1 MQNKLELI
9 GIRLIYEK
17 STYLLQHAYNPVYW
31 YPWGDE
37 AFETAAKEDKL
48 VFLSIGYA
56 TCHWCHVMERESF
69 EDEETAKQLN
79 RDFVAIKVDREERPD
94 IDSIYMDALNATG
107 QQGGWPLNMFLT
119 PDKKPM
125 LGGTYF
131 PPTRR
136 YGMNSFREVL
146 EIVSEAWR
154 TNRNQLIDASMEIT
168 RLLKDNQR
176 KSPGGGLPSED
187 CFARAYGMYETFYDK
202 VQFGFKTD
210 PRNKFPPNMAM
221 SYLLDYYYRTG
232 NVQALEMVEWTLGA
246 MKRGGIYD
254 QIGGGL
260 CRYSTDHSWLVPHF
274 EKMLY
279 DNSLFLKALVECY
292 QPSGKEFF
300 RQAAYDVIGYV
311 QRDLAVSG
319 GGIASAEDADSEG
332 VEGKFYLWSLDEFM
346 EVTGDD
352 SGFLEKLWN
361 VTESGNFEGHTILN
375 ESTGTPPLTYEEK
388 FGLEQAENIKLNRQK
403 LFDRRS
409 VRIRPFRD
417 DKVITS
423 WNCLYIHGL
432 VKAGMAF
439 GDSELIHSAESI
451 YSFISENLFD
461 SGGRLMRRYRDGES
475 AIKGYLTDYAE
486 LGLASVELFKATS
499 NLAYLNKAKTLA
511 EDAIRLFSSD
521 FGPFYETG
529 ADGEELLRRTINGY
543 DGVEPSGNS
552 SMAKLMCLLSSMG
565 IDSKRYNSIAE
576 GIFSYFRDELEKQP
590 IACPALLDAY
600 MFYTHPTTQIVL
612 IADKGNAELQK
623 SLEYIW
629 GSYMGDSPVI
639 WTDPQELSAM
649 QSAAPIV
656 EGKKALA
663 DFTAYVCVGNTCK
676 APVFNFEDLKSLLEA
691 EH

>member
-1 MQNKLELI
+1 MQNKLEI
-9 GIRLIYEK
+9 TANRLINEK
-17 STYLLQHAYNPVYW
+17 SPYLLQHAYNPVDW

-37 AFETAAKEDKL
+37 AFETAAREDKL

-69 EDEETAKQLN
+69 EDEETASQLN
-79 RDFVAIKVDREERPD
+79 HDFVAIKVDREERPD

-119 PDKKPM
+119 PARKPI

-131 PPTRR
+131 PPVRR
-136 YGMNSFREVL
+136 YGMNSFKEVL
-146 EIVSEAWR
+146 ALVSEAWR
-154 TNRNQLIDASMEIT
+154 SNRNQLIDASMETT

-176 KSPGGGLPSED
+176 KTPGGGLPSED
-187 CFARAYGMYETFYDK
+187 CFAQAYGMYETFYDK
-202 VQFGFKTD
+202 AQFGFKTD
-210 PRNKFPPNMAM
+210 PRNKFPPSMAM

-232 NVQALEMVEWTLGA
+232 NAQALEMVEWTLGA

-260 CRYSTDHSWLVPHF
+260 CRYSTDHAWLVPHF

-279 DNSLFLKALVECY
+279 DNSLFLRALAECY
-292 QPSGKEFF
+292 QLSGKEFF
-300 RQAAYDVIGYV
+300 KQAAYDVIGYV

-332 VEGKFYLWSLDEFM
+332 IEGKFYLWTLSEFLD
-346 EVTGDD
+346 VTGDD
-352 SGFLEKLWN
+352 SGFLQKLWN
-361 VTESGNFEGHTILN
+361 VTEAGNFEGHNILN
-375 ESTGTPPLTYEEK
+375 ESTGTPPLSHEEK
-388 FGLEQAENIKLNRQK
+388 FGPEQAENIKLNRQK

-409 VRIRPFRD
+409 TRIRPLRD

-423 WNCLYIHGL
+423 WNCLYIRGL

-439 GDSELIHSAESI
+439 GDSELIHSAENI
-451 YSFISENLFD
+451 YSFISGNLFD
-461 SGGRLMRRYRDGES
+461 SSGRLLRRYRDGES

-486 LGLASVELFKATS
+486 LGLASAELFKATS
-499 NLAYLNKAKTLA
+499 NLTYLNKAKTLT
-511 EDAIRLFSSD
+511 EDAIRLFKSD

-529 ADGEELLRRTINGY
+529 ADGEELLRRTINSY

-552 SMAKLMCLLSSMG
+552 SMAKLMCVLSNLG
-565 IDSKRYNSIAE
+565 IENERNNAISE

-600 MFYTHPTTQIVL
+600 MFYTHPTTQIVM
-612 IADKGNAELQK
+612 IADKGNHELQK
-623 SLEYIW
+623 SLEYLWRSYTGDNPIIW
-629 GSYMGDSPVI
+629 V
-639 WTDPQELSAM
+639 DPKQLSAM
-649 QSAAPIV
+649 QSVVPII
-656 EGKKALA
+656 EGKAALA

-676 APVFNFEDLKSLLEA
+676 APVLNFEDLRKLIQ
-691 EH
+691 